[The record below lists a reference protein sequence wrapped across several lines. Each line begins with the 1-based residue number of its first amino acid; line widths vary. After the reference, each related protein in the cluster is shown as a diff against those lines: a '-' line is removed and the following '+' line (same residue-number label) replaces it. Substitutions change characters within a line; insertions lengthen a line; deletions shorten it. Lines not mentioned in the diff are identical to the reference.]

1 MSVGIE
7 YDMVLLPPCHRHLAD
22 TQEQL
27 DFYPILLAARDEITA
42 TTSWPAPHAQ
52 STLPGWSMTQT
63 LRKGPDEH

>member
-7 YDMVLLPPCHRHLAD
+7 YDMVLLPPFHRHLAD

-27 DFYPILLAARDEITA
+27 DFCPILLAARDGDGITA

-52 STLPGWSMTQT
+52 STLPGWSMT
-63 LRKGPDEH
+63 